1 MENKTI
7 EVKDG
12 DLMAAIC
19 MALRKSQAS
28 KAEKDY
34 KEKYKTEVIP
44 GGDWAITDM

>member
-19 MALRKSQAS
+19 MALRKS